1 MCYTPAMQNIFETQR
16 DELTIS
22 TDPARLD
29 FDAICDFLRRAYWA
43 QGRPREATERA
54 YAHSLVFGLYDGSR
68 QIGVARVLSDTAI
81 FAYLMDVFIHED
93 YRGRGLGKWLLET
106 IFEYPDLKNVRR
118 WMLATSDAH
127 ELYARY
133 GFKSTSQPDAW
144 MERVKPFA
152 GEASNAQM
160 GDLPHENHS

>member
-1 MCYTPAMQNIFETQR
+1 MQPLFESHR
-16 DELTIS
+16 DGLTIS

-29 FDAICDFLRRAYWA
+29 FDAICDFLTRAYWA
-43 QGRPREATERA
+43 RGRPREATERA

-68 QIGVARVLSDTAI
+68 QIGVARIVSDYAI

-93 YRGRGLGKWLLET
+93 HRGRGLGKWLLET
-106 IFEYPDLKNVRR
+106 ILEYPDLKNVRR

-133 GFKSTSQPDAW
+133 GFKSTRQPELW
-144 MERVKPFA
+144 MERLKPFA
-152 GEASNAQM
+152 GE
-160 GDLPHENHS
+160 

>member
-1 MCYTPAMQNIFETQR
+1 MQKYFESQR
-16 DELTIS
+16 GGFTIS

-29 FDAICDFLRRAYWA
+29 FDAIHDFLTRAYWA
-43 QGRPREATERA
+43 TGRPREATERA

-81 FAYLMDVFIHED
+81 FAYLMDVFVHED
-93 YRGRGLGKWLLET
+93 YRARGLGKWLLET
-106 IFEYPDLKNVRR
+106 IFEHPDLKNVRR

-133 GFKSTSQPDAW
+133 GFKSPSRPDSW
-144 MERVKPFA
+144 MERLKPFPEE
-152 GEASNAQM
+152 G
-160 GDLPHENHS
+160 

>member
-1 MCYTPAMQNIFETQR
+1 MRQYFESR
-16 DELTIS
+16 CDELLIS

-29 FDAICDFLRRAYWA
+29 FDAICDFLTRAYWA
-43 QGRPREATERA
+43 RGRSREATERA

-81 FAYLMDVFIHED
+81 FAYLMDVFVHED

-127 ELYARY
+127 ELYARF
-133 GFKSTSQPDAW
+133 GFKSSSNPELW
-144 MERVKPFA
+144 MEKLKPFP
-152 GEASNAQM
+152 E
-160 GDLPHENHS
+160 E

>member
-1 MCYTPAMQNIFETQR
+1 MQILFETHR
-16 DELTIS
+16 DGLTIS

-29 FDAICDFLRRAYWA
+29 LDAICDFLTRAYWA
-43 QGRPREATERA
+43 KGRPREATERA

-81 FAYLMDVFIHED
+81 FAYLMDVFVHED
-93 YRGRGLGKWLLET
+93 YRGRGLGKWLIET

-133 GFKSTSQPDAW
+133 GFKSPSQQDSW
-144 MERVKPFA
+144 MEKLKPFPN
-152 GEASNAQM
+152 EK
-160 GDLPHENHS
+160 